1 MCARS
6 QPRRQHHNTALQTDE
21 RRVPVTAFC
30 KLIHASLAAERQS
43 VSALNSQGEADL
55 SQETGATQKRLKGQ
69 TGQTPNSELHSVS
82 VPLINYSPSNLFCTR
97 VKLFS
102 YNSKP
107 LSPLEI
113 AMQILV
119 S

>member
-1 MCARS
+1 MARTMCARS

-55 SQETGATQKRLKGQ
+55 SQETGATQKRLKSMPS
-69 TGQTPNSELHSVS
+69 TMSE
-82 VPLINYSPSNLFCTR
+82 PAAKAR
-97 VKLFS
+97 
-102 YNSKP
+102 
-107 LSPLEI
+107 
-113 AMQILV
+113 
-119 S
+119 